1 MYFLNKQ
8 EIAHSTTFKGLK
20 DLCELL
26 GNDTLQRLRKGKNL
40 IYESEMTMNE
50 MVRAIGLSLEE
61 EILLEAKASPYL
73 SLILDEAT
81 DISVNKQLGL
91 CNQYLLEGGFIK
103 VRNIKLLEVK
113 SGSAEVITEAI
124 LKDLT
129 STAPVTL
136 DLKCLA
142 GG

>member
-1 MYFLNKQ
+1 
-8 EIAHSTTFKGLK
+8 
-20 DLCELL
+20 
-26 GNDTLQRLRKGKNL
+26 
-40 IYESEMTMNE
+40 

-61 EILLEAKASPYL
+61 EILLEARASPYFC
-73 SLILDEAT
+73 LILDEAT

-91 CNQYLLEGGFIK
+91 CIQYLEGGFIK

-124 LKDLT
+124 LQYLT

-142 GG
+142 GGSSDGASVMIGKHTGVMTRLQEAAPQGFISTHCIAH